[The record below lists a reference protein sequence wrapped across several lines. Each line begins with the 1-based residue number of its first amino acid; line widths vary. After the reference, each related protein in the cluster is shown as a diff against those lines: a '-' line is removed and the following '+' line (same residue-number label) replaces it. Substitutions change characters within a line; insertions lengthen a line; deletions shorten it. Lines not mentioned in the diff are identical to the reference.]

1 MTLRAT
7 LVLPLVTLLSLAAS
21 VSAGYNA
28 NEQTNIAV
36 YWGQN
41 SYGQAKSQER
51 LSVYCANSKIN
62 IIPLAFMN
70 GIKTPITNFANAGD
84 NCTAYAGTQLLNC
97 PQLEEDIKTC
107 QNNGKTILLSLG
119 GATYT
124 EGGFSSAAD
133 AQAAA
138 TNVWNL
144 FGPNTATANRPFRSA
159 VVDGFDFDFES
170 STTNMAPFAAQL
182 RSLMDAAT
190 AGSGKRYYLSA
201 APQCPYPDVAIND
214 ILVNVPLDFV
224 MVQFYNN
231 YCGVSSFRPGLAT
244 QWNYNFDTWDTWAKQ
259 TSKNKN
265 VKVLIGIPAN
275 TGAGG
280 GYQPASAIASVVAFS
295 KQYSSF
301 GGIMMWDMSQLYA
314 NSGFLDCVYAALAS
328 GGTSPPPTPTTTPTT
343 TATPP
348 SQTTPTTLTTTTKT
362 PSCTA
367 VVSTVT
373 ATVTATAGMATTT
386 VYTTKP
392 VEQTTTPAPTPTGS
406 PGGTVNQWGQCG
418 GRDYTGPTQCK
429 APFTCVKSGEWWSD
443 CR

>member
-7 LVLPLVTLLSLAAS
+7 LVLPLVTLLSLAVS
-21 VSAGYNA
+21 VSAGFNA

-51 LSVYCANSKIN
+51 LSAYCANSKIN
-62 IIPLAFMN
+62 VIPLAFMN

-84 NCTAYAGTQLLNC
+84 NCTVYAGTQLLNC

-133 AQAAA
+133 AQAVA

-159 VVDGFDFDFES
+159 VIDGFDFDFES

-190 AGSGKRYYLSA
+190 GSSGRRYYLSA
-201 APQCPYPDVAIND
+201 APQCPYPDVADND
-214 ILVNVPLDFV
+214 ILVNVALDLV

-231 YCGVSSFRPGLAT
+231 YCGVSSYRPGQPN
-244 QWNYNFDTWDTWAKQ
+244 QWNYNFDTWDNWAQQ

-280 GYQPASAIASVVAFS
+280 GYVPASAISQVVAYS
-295 KQYSSF
+295 KQFPSF

-314 NSGFLDCVYAALAS
+314 NAGFLDGVYSALTAGGGG
-328 GGTSPPPTPTTTPTT
+328 GGTYPPPPPTYTT
-343 TATPP
+343 TAKPP
-348 SQTTPTTLTTTTKT
+348 PQTTLTTRTTVSSST
-362 PSCTA
+362 ISSSCTA
-367 VVSTVT
+367 GISTVT
-373 ATVTATAGMATTT
+373 ATVTVTVGRGDMATTT
-386 VYTTKP
+386 VYVTKP
-392 VEQTTTPAPTPTGS
+392 AEQTTATPAPTPTGS
-406 PGGTVNQWGQCG
+406 PGGGTLVDQWGQ
-418 GRDYTGPTQCK
+418 
-429 APFTCVKSGEWWSD
+429 
-443 CR
+443 